1 MLFRSLGC
9 ADSNDVSFVIF
20 QDGVCQPFWSKWKT
34 VFSLLLLQ
42 NLSNSYQNWLR
53 WSLDRAAQKWLNRI
67 FWLLVKKKV
76 MMLWTTRSTQNW
88 FTGCIS
94 AKLWSIEMKLGT
106 LHQHHDL
113 RITCQSWEQRHLWV
127 VRYQKCTFS
136 DITFENVVQMFLLLC
151 PFILGLEN
159 QLYSATT
166 SSKIQHW
173 NGNNSWT
180 PDSRKMKLSTPDY
193 SLHADHIQ

>member
-1 MLFRSLGC
+1 MKKSFFATPPSKSVQLLSKLTRMIFRPSHTEMTEQNFLTTSEKKSYDVVNNKVDPKLVHRLYLGQTLINWNETWY
-9 ADSNDVSFVIF
+9 ASST
-20 QDGVCQPFWSKWKT
+20 PWSEDP
-34 VFSLLLLQ
+34 S
-42 NLSNSYQNWLR
+42 
-53 WSLDRAAQKWLNRI
+53 
-67 FWLLVKKKV
+67 
-76 MMLWTTRSTQNW
+76 
-88 FTGCIS
+88 
-94 AKLWSIEMKLGT
+94 
-106 LHQHHDL
+106 
-113 RITCQSWEQRHLWV
+113 QSWEQRHLWV
-127 VRYQKCTFS
+127 VRYQKFTFS
-136 DITFENVVQMFLLLC
+136 LITFENVVQMFLLLC